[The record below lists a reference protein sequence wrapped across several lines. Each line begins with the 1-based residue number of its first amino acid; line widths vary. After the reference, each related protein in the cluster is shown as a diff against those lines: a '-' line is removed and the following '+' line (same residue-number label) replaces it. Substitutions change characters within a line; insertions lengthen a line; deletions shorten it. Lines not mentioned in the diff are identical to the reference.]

1 MYMRD
6 FKKKLRLTR
15 FKCKKFINDFV
26 KISRVMKSI
35 MSEINRYRVGVVAL
49 LIIPLIIVLV
59 FYLPADIKTVLKFDL
74 SSFNILTLYTI
85 YTAIFI
91 HQNFNHLLGNI
102 IVYYLSA
109 VLSYI
114 LSILSRSEKWLIKSH
129 LLLFLIIPPLTHFS
143 LILRYGNIPARSYGF
158 SGIASGIL
166 GLSQVSVLVLLNKS
180 GVINKDGV
188 RKLASIILLINVL
201 LIFCRYQQFLPYIYQ
216 QSYLILIP
224 VFLLTVI
231 IINIYMLSKEIA
243 SQNLTLREITCFA
256 LSCIL
261 ILFTFICIVLCVFPI
276 EVVTEFGRRDIV
288 AHYIG
293 LILGFCLSF
302 LLFKN

>member
-26 KISRVMKSI
+26 KIFRVMKSI
-35 MSEINRYRVGVVAL
+35 MSEINRYSVRAVVGVVIF
-49 LIIPLIIVLV
+49 LIIPLIIILA
-59 FYLPADIKTVLKFDL
+59 FYLPADIKTVLKFNL

-91 HQNFNHLLGNI
+91 HQDFNHLLGNI
-102 IVYYLSA
+102 IVYYLFT

-114 LSILSRSEKWLIKSH
+114 LSISFRSEEWLIKSY
-129 LLLFLIIPPLTHFS
+129 LLLFLTIPPLTHFS
-143 LILRYGNIPARSYGF
+143 LILRYGNIPAQSYGF
-158 SGIASGIL
+158 SGIVSGIL

-180 GVINKDGV
+180 SVIKDGGGNFV
-188 RKLASIILLINVL
+188 YIILLSDFL
-201 LIFCRYQQFLPYIYQ
+201 LIFCRYQQFLPYIFQ
-216 QSYLILIP
+216 QFYPILIP
-224 VFLLTVI
+224 IFAVI
-231 IINIYMLSKEIA
+231 IINVYKLIKKIVFRDLTFR
-243 SQNLTLREITCFA
+243 NLTL
-256 LSCIL
+256 SCIV
-261 ILFTFICIVLCVFPI
+261 ILLSFVGIMQFVFPI
-276 EVVTEFGRRDIV
+276 EIVTEFGRTDIV

-302 LLFKN
+302 FLFKN